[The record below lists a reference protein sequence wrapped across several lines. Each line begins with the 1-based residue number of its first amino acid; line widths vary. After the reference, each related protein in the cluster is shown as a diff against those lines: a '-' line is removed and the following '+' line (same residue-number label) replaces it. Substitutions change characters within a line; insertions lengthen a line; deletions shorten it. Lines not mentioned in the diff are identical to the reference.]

1 MIRFINQ
8 LMLGVCTLYSVSTWG
23 QSSVDSIQELD
34 QNYLEDQFYVGVAY
48 NVLLDTPEDMGQRNF
63 SYNLQAG
70 FIKDIPFNQRRNFG
84 LGIGIGYA
92 VNSYYSNLVASE
104 EGNQVTYSVTP
115 DVGFNRSKLET
126 HAVEFPLELRWRT
139 STAAD
144 YKFWRVYAGV
154 KFGYVFSGRS
164 KLVMDSGN
172 ESFSNPDIQE
182 FQYGLMLNFGYNTWN
197 VHAYYGLYSLL
208 KEGTTLNEAPIDDLN
223 ILRIGLIF
231 YIL

>member
-1 MIRFINQ
+1 
-8 LMLGVCTLYSVSTWG
+8 
-23 QSSVDSIQELD
+23 
-34 QNYLEDQFYVGVAY
+34 
-48 NVLLDTPEDMGQRNF
+48 
-63 SYNLQAG
+63 
-70 FIKDIPFNQRRNFG
+70 
-84 LGIGIGYA
+84 
-92 VNSYYSNLVASE
+92 
-104 EGNQVTYSVTP
+104 
-115 DVGFNRSKLET
+115 
-126 HAVEFPLELRWRT
+126 LELRWRT

-197 VHAYYGLYSLL
+197 VHAYYGLNSLL